1 MSEYL
6 QISQMLFPNLLNSCL
21 VTCAEVVIDK
31 GIKCRVVT
39 FQLFVSKFCCF
50 SCAGFRHFGTR
61 SNLNQTF
68 THYCTYTVRC
78 GAQYLPLGGCPLK
91 TLKRKPVGCGAGLL
105 LWKLDGKENGSIAKL
120 SSADGHF
127 KLFFQIVT

>member
-78 GAQYLPLGGCPLK
+78 GAQYLPLG
-91 TLKRKPVGCGAGLL
+91 CGAGLL

-127 KLFFQIVT
+127 KHFFFQIVT